1 MLLRPLLLL
10 LLLSRIC
17 LGLWPLLLLLQT
29 LLWLHLEALRLLRPL
44 LLLLLHRKTLLLLHR
59 KTLLLLHRKTLLLLH
74 RKTLLLLLRPLLLLL
89 GPLLL
94 HRKTLLLLLLLLLL
108 LRPLTLLLLLG
119 KPAKIHSGELQ
130 KHAYQCDKNRERNLR
145 LKNYCDS
152 CKIKKDG
159 KVRPEMTERQQ
170 QGQR

>member
-44 LLLLLHRKTLLLLHR
+44 LLLLLHR